1 MSGLSGNNGAGPIRK
16 ESWGNTNGE
25 DVWLYTLENSRGMR
39 LKVSNYGAILHSL
52 IVPDKNGHEKNVVL
66 TYDTL
71 EDYIA
76 DPSYIGA
83 VVGRYANRIGGANF
97 NLNGKNYPLSKNL
110 GATCLHGGTFGFNKK
125 IFQTSIINE
134 GHEPGIRFTYLSPD
148 GEEGFPGNLSLQV
161 TYSLTE
167 NNEWVITYEAQTDHD
182 TVINLTQHAYF
193 NLTGNPDAS
202 VMDHQLAIYAD
213 DYLPSNQQQLP
224 TGDIDPVSGTS
235 FDFREVRVINQMLD
249 ENNLQIKYGSGFD
262 HSWVLEKIATR
273 RLKKAATLLEPG
285 TGIQM
290 DVFTTEPAVH
300 FYSGNFLGHNTGPEF
315 KKVFTR
321 RTALCLETQH
331 FPDSPHHPHFPST
344 VLRPGEIFTSK
355 TVFQFQ

>member
-1 MSGLSGNNGAGPIRK
+1 MSVLSGNNDAGAIRK
-16 ESWGNTNGE
+16 EPWGNINGE
-25 DVWLYTLENSRGMR
+25 DIWLYTMENSRGMR

-52 IVPDKNGHEKNVVL
+52 FVPDKNGHEKNVVL

-97 NLNGKNYPLSKNL
+97 NLNGKNYSLSKNL
-110 GATCLHGGTFGFNKK
+110 GATCLHGGTIGFNKK
-125 IFQTSIINE
+125 IFQASFITE
-134 GHEPGIRFTYLSPD
+134 GQEPGIRFTYLSPD

-161 TYSLTE
+161 TYSVTE
-167 NNEWVITYEAQTDHD
+167 FNEWVITYEAHTDQD
-182 TVINLTQHAYF
+182 TVINLTQHTYF
-193 NLTGNPDAS
+193 NLSGNPDAS

-224 TGDIDPVSGTS
+224 TGDIDSVSGTS
-235 FDFREVRVINQMLD
+235 FDFREVKVINQMLD

-262 HSWVLEKIATR
+262 HSWVLEKISTP
-273 RLKKAATLLEPG
+273 RLKKAATLIEPG

-290 DVFTTEPAVH
+290 EVFTTEPAVH
-300 FYSGNFLGHNTGPEF
+300 FYSGNFLGHNTGTEF
-315 KKVFTR
+315 KKVFGR

-344 VLRPGEIFTSK
+344 VLKPGEIFTSK